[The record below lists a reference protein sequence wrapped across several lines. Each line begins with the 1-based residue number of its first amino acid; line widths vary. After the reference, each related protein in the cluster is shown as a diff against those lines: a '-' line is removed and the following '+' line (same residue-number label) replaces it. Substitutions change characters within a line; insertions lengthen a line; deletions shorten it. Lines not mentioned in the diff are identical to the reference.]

1 MGQNTKNKYCHSFS
15 VQAVNCMRS
24 CFFRFLDTE
33 SIGKRFW
40 TRRDYIT
47 LRTMAGIKTH
57 CIETLNSQRTNEKKK
72 TEGKYY
78 VTADSIFR

>member
-33 SIGKRFW
+33 STGKFW

-57 CIETLNSQRTNEKKK
+57 CIETLNSQRTNEKK

>member
-1 MGQNTKNKYCHSFS
+1 
-15 VQAVNCMRS
+15 
-24 CFFRFLDTE
+24 
-33 SIGKRFW
+33 
-40 TRRDYIT
+40 
-47 LRTMAGIKTH
+47 MAGIKTH